1 MTLSPTRILTVL
13 ASLALSITMSAQN
26 VSISGQV
33 LDASNGEPVI
43 GAGVLISSGGGTVT
57 DYDGKYVIS
66 APMGAEIV
74 FSSLG
79 YNEVKETVDGRTVIN
94 VSLHPDTQL
103 LDEVV
108 VLGYTT
114 QKRAELSSSV
124 VSLSEEKLHDV
135 TTPDVAP
142 GAKEKMLFRLDTSAL
157 PKGECVIM
165 VSLTTNSPL
174 RPVVNLFVAGEV
186 R

>member
-57 DYDGKYVIS
+57 DYNGKYVIS

-74 FSSLG
+74 FSS
-79 YNEVKETVDGRTVIN
+79 
-94 VSLHPDTQL
+94 
-103 LDEVV
+103 
-108 VLGYTT
+108 
-114 QKRAELSSSV
+114 
-124 VSLSEEKLHDV
+124 
-135 TTPDVAP
+135 
-142 GAKEKMLFRLDTSAL
+142 
-157 PKGECVIM
+157 
-165 VSLTTNSPL
+165 
-174 RPVVNLFVAGEV
+174 
-186 R
+186 